1 MIGIHIYGVESRLD
15 NMLENVAKLPG
26 AHIHIDDRYGQDH
39 GCYPSLYTCR
49 KAFLAPQEEGET
61 HRLVLQD
68 DVELC
73 DGFLEILHR
82 MVKAH
87 PDEILGLFPYC
98 YPKRTERLDNLDTP
112 YIRSQFIS
120 GQAIVVPMWF
130 IPKWDAWVRSAH
142 PRGDIPDDTSIRM
155 AAQAYDVRWLTTI
168 PATVQH
174 IGDDSILNQSMEIRR
189 TEYYCKNPQAD
200 WENPKVAPIQ

>member
-15 NMLENVAKLPG
+15 NMLENAAKLPG

-73 DGFLEILHR
+73 DGFFEILQR
-82 MVKAH
+82 TWTLRQKWCIVQLRIEV
-87 PDEILGLFPYC
+87 DLDGGDYFILTAEL
-98 YPKRTERLDNLDTP
+98 
-112 YIRSQFIS
+112 
-120 GQAIVVPMWF
+120 
-130 IPKWDAWVRSAH
+130 
-142 PRGDIPDDTSIRM
+142 
-155 AAQAYDVRWLTTI
+155 
-168 PATVQH
+168 
-174 IGDDSILNQSMEIRR
+174 RR
-189 TEYYCKNPQAD
+189 
-200 WENPKVAPIQ
+200 